1 MKLSACGAS
10 VIGPRHI
17 DLGEPNQDAM
27 TLTGY
32 RDGWI
37 AAVADGLG
45 SRPRSDLGSR
55 RACQVA
61 RRILRTAPLT
71 GFDVPAMLPMVHQ
84 QWLEAI
90 EPATPKDSA
99 TTLLFA
105 RVTDKGEVQAAHL
118 GDGLLLLRCSGDFR
132 RVTPDR
138 TGYGNQTWALEST
151 HLQHKWSMAQ
161 GRFTEPG
168 DGVVLMTDGVADDL
182 DPAKLA
188 DFFDA
193 LYQDLNTRNRR
204 RSRRWLQSELNDWA
218 TPLHSD
224 DKTLVAIFRTSK

>member
-1 MKLSACGAS
+1 MRFSACGAS
-10 VIGPRHI
+10 VIGPRHL

-27 TLTGY
+27 ALTGC

-45 SRPRSDLGSR
+45 SRARSDLGARS
-55 RACQVA
+55 ACQVS
-61 RRILRTAPLT
+61 RWILRAASSSFDLPATLPLI
-71 GFDVPAMLPMVHQ
+71 HR

-90 EPATPKDSA
+90 EPTTSRDAA
-99 TTLLFA
+99 TTLLFG
-105 RVTDKGEVQAAHL
+105 RVTAEGDVHAAQL
-118 GDGLLLLRCSGDFR
+118 GDGLLLVRCAGEFR
-132 RVTPDR
+132 RITPDR
-138 TGYGNQTWALEST
+138 TAYGNQTWALEST
-151 HLQHKWSMAQ
+151 HVQDKWSTTQ
-161 GRFTEPG
+161 GRLTEPG

-182 DPAKLA
+182 EPAQLA

-193 LYQDLNTRNRR
+193 LYQDLSTRNRR
-204 RSRRWLQSELNDWA
+204 RGRRWLQSELNDWA

>member
-1 MKLSACGAS
+1 MRFIACGAS
-10 VIGPRHI
+10 VIGPRHL
-17 DLGEPNQDAM
+17 DLHEPNQDAM
-27 TLTGY
+27 ALTGC

-45 SRPRSDLGSR
+45 SRTCSDLGAR
-55 RACQVA
+55 RACQVS
-61 RRILRTAPLT
+61 RRILRAAPSS
-71 GFDVPAMLPMVHQ
+71 FDLPATLPLIHQ

-90 EPATPKDSA
+90 EPTTPRDAA

-105 RVTDKGEVQAAHL
+105 RVTAEGDVHAAQL
-118 GDGLLLLRCSGDFR
+118 GDGLLLARCAGEFR
-132 RVTPDR
+132 RITPER
-138 TGYGNQTWALEST
+138 TAYGNQTWALEST
-151 HLQHKWSMAQ
+151 HVQDKWSTAE
-161 GRFTEPG
+161 GRFAEPG
-168 DGVVLMTDGVADDL
+168 DGLVLMTDGVADDL
-182 DPAKLA
+182 EPTQLA

-204 RSRRWLQSELNDWA
+204 RGRRWLQCELNDWA

>member
-1 MKLSACGAS
+1 MRFIACGAS
-10 VIGPRHI
+10 VIGPRHL
-17 DLGEPNQDAM
+17 DLHEPNQDAM
-27 TLTGY
+27 ALTGC

-45 SRPRSDLGSR
+45 SRTRSDLGAR
-55 RACQVA
+55 RACQVS
-61 RRILRTAPLT
+61 RRILRAAPST
-71 GFDVPAMLPMVHQ
+71 FDLPATLPLIHQ

-90 EPATPKDSA
+90 EPTTPRDAA

-105 RVTDKGEVQAAHL
+105 RVTAEGDVHAAQL
-118 GDGLLLLRCSGDFR
+118 GDGLLLARCAGEFR
-132 RVTPDR
+132 RITPER
-138 TGYGNQTWALEST
+138 TAYGNQTWALEST
-151 HLQHKWSMAQ
+151 HVQDKWSTAE
-161 GRFTEPG
+161 GRFAEPG
-168 DGVVLMTDGVADDL
+168 DGLVLMTDGVADDL
-182 DPAKLA
+182 EPTQLA

-204 RSRRWLQSELNDWA
+204 RGRRWLQCELNDWA